1 MFEELNRESRS
12 QSQGGEGE
20 KGLQIDLYGDLAGIL
35 SIAQKKNDIN
45 NVQELKR
52 LRLLSSNDNN
62 SEALV
67 DSVGS
72 GGQI

>member
-1 MFEELNRESRS
+1 M
-12 QSQGGEGE
+12 
-20 KGLQIDLYGDLAGIL
+20 QIDLYGDLAGIL
-35 SIAQKKNDIN
+35 SIAQEKNDTN